1 MSSCVNFETLCLFQP
16 YLRASRK
23 ALCASLF
30 SSYVHTALFPT
41 FSWAGKLAPSYF
53 SLRHVFLLPLAFVRP
68 KFRNF
73 VYVSACFPRF
83 LFAAV
88 LCFLSPC
95 TVIRMFSHIWE
106 EAREKC
112 AQPSVWLGPSC
123 AFIASISESLC
134 VRCVRVSFSSS
145 QPDLSPRPHLP
156 GPGCFLRMKA
166 RVSTCLMQLCDLP
179 PPSPPPERCSPR

>member
-30 SSYVHTALFPT
+30 SSSVHTALFPT

-53 SLRHVFLLPLAFVRP
+53 SLRRVFLLPLAFVRP

-73 VYVSACFPRF
+73 VYVSACFPSF

-95 TVIRMFSHIWE
+95 TVLALVTSGRKQERNVLSPLFGWD
-106 EAREKC
+106 
-112 AQPSVWLGPSC
+112 PSVPSLPAFPNHFVLGM
-123 AFIASISESLC
+123 SE
-134 VRCVRVSFSSS
+134 
-145 QPDLSPRPHLP
+145 
-156 GPGCFLRMKA
+156 
-166 RVSTCLMQLCDLP
+166 
-179 PPSPPPERCSPR
+179 